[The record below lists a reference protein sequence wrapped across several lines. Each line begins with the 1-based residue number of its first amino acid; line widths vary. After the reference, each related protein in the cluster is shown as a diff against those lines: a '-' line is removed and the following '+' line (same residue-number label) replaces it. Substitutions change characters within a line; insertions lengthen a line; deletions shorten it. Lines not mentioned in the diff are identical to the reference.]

1 MASSIDF
8 DFRNKL
14 LKMHGALSLTY
25 CYQCGTCSGGCPV
38 AKETNGKY
46 NPRRIIEKSLL
57 GMKDKLVKDPV
68 LWFCTLCDTCD
79 ESCPQH
85 VELTEIFYVL
95 KNLAVKE
102 GFVPDAYKA
111 QSMAVFDNGV
121 AVPYMAPMI
130 RARKELG
137 LEQNLEENIV
147 IPVKELQTLMEATG
161 MKEIVEKFKA
171 EKAAAAPTAKP
182 SE

>member
-1 MASSIDF
+1 
-8 DFRNKL
+8 
-14 LKMHGALSLTY
+14 
-25 CYQCGTCSGGCPV
+25 
-38 AKETNGKY
+38 
-46 NPRRIIEKSLL
+46 
-57 GMKDKLVKDPV
+57 
-68 LWFCTLCDTCD
+68 
-79 ESCPQH
+79 
-85 VELTEIFYVL
+85 LTEIFYLL

-102 GFVPDAYKA
+102 GYVPDAYKA
-111 QSMAVFDNGV
+111 QSMTVFDNGV

-147 IPVKELQTLMEATG
+147 IPVQELQALMEATG

-171 EKAAAAPTAKP
+171 EKAAAAPAAKP